1 MSKNG
6 DFIIDD
12 PSQVSGIGS
21 KKIDIFQHMKMSL
34 RNSENNCRCPDA
46 KIVYYCIPC
55 KISICSKCGYE
66 EHKKHII
73 INKADYKM
81 TKENI
86 SKMFAPAEQ
95 YFNSHDLFKNYESV
109 RNLLVKNVEDTIKNL
124 EEKVKRFKDA
134 KMKELDLM
142 FDNFQTYL
150 DNTKNKIFSTQEEL
164 NNYKLKNEKFFNLG
178 SNTNPRANSDNGNTL
193 FLMNYDLLNVSLH
206 SSEYIK
212 QIAKQLSK
220 ALEGYKAVQK
230 TELQTACDKVEEV
243 LFNQKDIDED
253 MEEDVDVSS
262 PMYNFINYTNKLNI
276 EPFKDVDERLMRYN
290 SQIDSF
296 RKMVFNSISKSG
308 NFKDI
313 EKSIAAYENTKQ
325 KGADNLFSKRKPN
338 TLSEKNSMRFLH
350 PQMDVSNKEDICLNN
365 PILEKYFAYLTI
377 DLYNNYFKMDTK
389 ELQSSHADLMIK
401 INEDEEVDF
410 GKALEGTNEIMIYE
424 KKTQRMFKKVLKLTK
439 NPHGYTKF
447 PIGCRSLLLGDKLYI
462 TGGKDES
469 QEYRNVL
476 IYDRKTD
483 SLKRIM
489 DLRIPRA
496 YHTMIYNEVFETIM
510 ILGGECN
517 NSVEIFDPLTNRW
530 QLLPHLRY
538 SRANPH
544 FFFDESRGIM
554 YAMFGVE
561 GKITNNLYS
570 DVIEYL
576 DLTNVKEGWLR
587 LDYYNKA
594 NLNLRSYLNVCPL
607 NSDLMLIYGG
617 ISARNSA
624 RNLCVLNV
632 PKKEVGKIDRRL
644 MEALRIEAKKSRK
657 LSSIISSVNN

>member
-1 MSKNG
+1 
-6 DFIIDD
+6 
-12 PSQVSGIGS
+12 
-21 KKIDIFQHMKMSL
+21 
-34 RNSENNCRCPDA
+34 
-46 KIVYYCIPC
+46 
-55 KISICSKCGYE
+55 
-66 EHKKHII
+66 
-73 INKADYKM
+73 M

-313 EKSIAAYENTKQ
+313 EK
-325 KGADNLFSKRKPN
+325 
-338 TLSEKNSMRFLH
+338 
-350 PQMDVSNKEDICLNN
+350 
-365 PILEKYFAYLTI
+365 
-377 DLYNNYFKMDTK
+377 
-389 ELQSSHADLMIK
+389 
-401 INEDEEVDF
+401 
-410 GKALEGTNEIMIYE
+410 
-424 KKTQRMFKKVLKLTK
+424 
-439 NPHGYTKF
+439 
-447 PIGCRSLLLGDKLYI
+447 
-462 TGGKDES
+462 
-469 QEYRNVL
+469 
-476 IYDRKTD
+476 
-483 SLKRIM
+483 
-489 DLRIPRA
+489 
-496 YHTMIYNEVFETIM
+496 
-510 ILGGECN
+510 
-517 NSVEIFDPLTNRW
+517 
-530 QLLPHLRY
+530 
-538 SRANPH
+538 
-544 FFFDESRGIM
+544 
-554 YAMFGVE
+554 
-561 GKITNNLYS
+561 
-570 DVIEYL
+570 
-576 DLTNVKEGWLR
+576 
-587 LDYYNKA
+587 
-594 NLNLRSYLNVCPL
+594 
-607 NSDLMLIYGG
+607 
-617 ISARNSA
+617 
-624 RNLCVLNV
+624 
-632 PKKEVGKIDRRL
+632 
-644 MEALRIEAKKSRK
+644 
-657 LSSIISSVNN
+657 